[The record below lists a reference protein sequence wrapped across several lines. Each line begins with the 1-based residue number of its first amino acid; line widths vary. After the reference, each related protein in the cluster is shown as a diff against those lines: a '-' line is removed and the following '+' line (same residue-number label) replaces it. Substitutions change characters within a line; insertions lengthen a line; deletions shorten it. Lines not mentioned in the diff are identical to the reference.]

1 MNRVLMF
8 GLFISLII
16 LSMSAQNK
24 KFNPLTPEET
34 RVLVNKGTERP
45 FTGMYY
51 DFYEK
56 GTYICKRCDAPLYHS
71 TTKFDSGCGWPS
83 FDDEVKGAV
92 KRVPDADGRRTEI
105 VCANCD
111 AHLGH
116 VFKGEGFTA
125 KNTRHCVNSVSL
137 NFIPDKKKEM
147 KTEKAILASGCF
159 WGVEYHLQ
167 KIPGVIETSVGYTG
181 GHKDKPT
188 YKEVCTGT
196 TGHAEAVEV
205 VFDPEKV
212 SFETICKVFFETHDP
227 TQVDG
232 QGPDIG
238 DQYRSEIFYVNDNQK
253 VVSEK
258 LIGILRDKG
267 YNVVT
272 KLTPATTFW
281 IAEDYHQDYYD
292 HKGSTPYCHIYKKK
306 F

>member
-16 LSMSAQNK
+16 LSMSAQNN

-34 RVLVNKGTERP
+34 RVIVNKGTERP
-45 FTGMYY
+45 FTGKFY

-56 GTYICKRCDAPLYHS
+56 GTYICKHCDAPLYHS
-71 TTKFDSGCGWPS
+71 TTNFDSGCGWPS
-83 FDDEVKGAV
+83 FEDEVKGAV
-92 KRVPDADGRRTEI
+92 ERVPDADGRRTEI
-105 VCANCD
+105 VCANCGG
-111 AHLGH
+111 HLGH
-116 VFKGEGFTA
+116 VFTGEGFTA

-167 KIPGVIETSVGYTG
+167 KIPGVIETTVGYTG

-258 LIGILRDKG
+258 LIAILREKG
-267 YNVVT
+267 YDVVT
-272 KLTPATTFW
+272 KLTPATKFW

>member
-116 VFKGEGFTA
+116 VFTGEGFTA

-167 KIPGVIETSVGYTG
+167 KIPGVIETTVGYTG

>member
-272 KLTPATTFW
+272 KLTPATIFW